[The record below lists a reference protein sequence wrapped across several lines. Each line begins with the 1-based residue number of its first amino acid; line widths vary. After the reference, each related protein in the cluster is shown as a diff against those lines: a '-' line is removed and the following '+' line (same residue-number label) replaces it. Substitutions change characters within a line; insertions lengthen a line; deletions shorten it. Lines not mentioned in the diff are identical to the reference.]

1 MYRSF
6 LFYHHLTDKTYVIF
20 LQIKDHIKRDCH
32 QSSSSASRGQDAEI
46 CSDQQLAPGAQGA
59 GGLTGRRAGTNQV
72 SSGRRDIFNRTIHT
86 PEPGCVCPILLVNG
100 FRKVDNFLT
109 TVCKN
114 IKASGDEVQIV
125 WRNLLLF
132 HFDGGRHSRQ
142 PKTRSLK
149 VNFGKL
155 DSTLSHLFSVLG
167 CYRTIHTG
175 LCLWK
180 VESCSCMWEQS
191 RWKSFKS

>member
-1 MYRSF
+1 MQ
-6 LFYHHLTDKTYVIF
+6 K
-20 LQIKDHIKRDCH
+20 
-32 QSSSSASRGQDAEI
+32 
-46 CSDQQLAPGAQGA
+46 
-59 GGLTGRRAGTNQV
+59 
-72 SSGRRDIFNRTIHT
+72 
-86 PEPGCVCPILLVNG
+86 LV
-100 FRKVDNFLT
+100 
-109 TVCKN
+109 
-114 IKASGDEVQIV
+114 
-125 WRNLLLF
+125 NLLLF

-180 VESCSCMWEQS
+180 VESCPCMWEQS
-191 RWKSFKS
+191 RWKSFKPSLIYLLPPLLTIDYGFYLPPLIEIERRSQVGMIPEVSIDFVFHKGQKKIMEMEMFIFFWDYTFR

>member
-1 MYRSF
+1 MQKYAR
-6 LFYHHLTDKTYVIF
+6 TN
-20 LQIKDHIKRDCH
+20 
-32 QSSSSASRGQDAEI
+32 SSPQVRRGRAASLGDV
-46 CSDQQLAPGAQGA
+46 LAPTRWAGA
-59 GGLTGRRAGTNQV
+59 GG
-72 SSGRRDIFNRTIHT
+72 DIFNRTIT
-86 PEPGCVCPILLVNG
+86 PLSAERVCPILLVNG

-114 IKASGDEVQIV
+114 IKASGDDEVQIV
-125 WRNLLLF
+125 CRNLLLF

-191 RWKSFKS
+191 RWKSFKSR

>member
-1 MYRSF
+1 MVGVLSCQVDVFTIRANGENVILYRSF

-59 GGLTGRRAGTNQV
+59 RGLTGRRAGTNQV
-72 SSGRRDIFNRTIHT
+72 SSGRGDIFNRTIHT

-125 WRNLLLF
+125 CRNLLLF
-132 HFDGGRHSRQ
+132 HFDGAGWPLVLQ
-142 PKTRSLK
+142 K
-149 VNFGKL
+149 VPSEG
-155 DSTLSHLFSVLG
+155 S
-167 CYRTIHTG
+167 
-175 LCLWK
+175 
-180 VESCSCMWEQS
+180 
-191 RWKSFKS
+191 